1 MHLIIDRINNTNF
14 PIVKLLANLKIR
26 IFYLSVEDKHKEKK
40 KSLFDKLKEK
50 NINQLPI
57 KKILKIN
64 SNIFYENSHDKNLTN
79 FKKVKLLVNDDLIK
93 KFLKIFNSKNIDK
106 KQLRI
111 IFQEFIYTKSSNKN
125 TILKIWADTH
135 KPKKIIFLSFDFW
148 DLYVNPNLSNIKKII
163 IPLNF
168 ISIFKKKKN

>member
-1 MHLIIDRINNTNF
+1 MTDITVVTTF
-14 PIVKLLANLKIR
+14 
-26 IFYLSVEDKHKEKK
+26 HKDGMDLYGQRFLD
-40 KSLFDKLKEK
+40 SFAQRVD
-50 NINQLPI
+50 
-57 KKILKIN
+57 
-64 SNIFYENSHDKNLTN
+64 
-79 FKKVKLLVNDDLIK
+79 KKVKLLVNDDLIK

-148 DLYVNPNLSNIKKII
+148 DLYVNPNLSNK
-163 IPLNF
+163 IPLV
-168 ISIFKKKKN
+168 